1 MSIDTSLL
9 KNWIRENP
17 EKAVSAKIVA
27 AHFGI
32 NERTL
37 HTEFL
42 RMERT
47 RIGAFISDVRLEAV
61 KNMLLTTDKR
71 CFEIAHQFTFG
82 REDVLSRWFKRRTG
96 MTMQEFRMK
105 NGKQEPSG
113 GGDLNE
119 NNSMC
124 KIANQNCK
132 VKWQSKFP
140 KRICLH
146 FRVESAYFHSA
157 SHNKHESRR

>member
-32 NERTL
+32 NERAL

-42 RMERT
+42 RTERT

-61 KNMLLTTDKR
+61 KNILLTTDKR

-82 REDVLSRWFKRRTG
+82 REDVLSRWFKQRTG
-96 MTMQEFRMK
+96 MTMQEFRLK
-105 NGKQEPSG
+105 NGKYKENLLASEDSSSYFGFVNQENVS
-113 GGDLNE
+113 
-119 NNSMC
+119 
-124 KIANQNCK
+124 
-132 VKWQSKFP
+132 
-140 KRICLH
+140 
-146 FRVESAYFHSA
+146 
-157 SHNKHESRR
+157 